1 MNQIYCSNCGKLIPE
16 NSNFCRFCGAS
27 QHGRQSGIYQIDHP
41 TLGRAAIEAAE
52 KEHKNPLAKEEP
64 VKNEQFIKRRRLSPK
79 VKLSFMISYMQDP
92 SVLLLFILLLLGM
105 AFSPVIFGGALLVF
119 LFAVYAVAAISFNH
133 FFYSI
138 DELGFQEE
146 YGLLNKVKIS
156 IPYGKIQN
164 VNITRSPLDMIFG
177 LYRVCIETAGSAS
190 TEEQHVVGGNTTKA
204 EAYLPGVTFEQAK
217 KVHDLV
223 VRNID

>member
-27 QHGRQSGIYQIDHP
+27 QHGPQSGIYQIEHP
-41 TLGRAAIEAAE
+41 TLGRAAVQAAE
-52 KEHKNPLAKEEP
+52 KAHKNPLSEENP
-64 VKNEQFIKRRRLSPK
+64 DNSEQFIKRRRLSPK
-79 VKLSFMISYMQDP
+79 VKLSFMVSYMKDP
-92 SVLLLFILLLLGM
+92 SVLLLFILLLLGI
-105 AFSPVIFGGALLVF
+105 AFSPVVFGGALLVF
-119 LFAVYAVAAISFNH
+119 LLAVYVVAAISYNH

-138 DELGFQEE
+138 DEMGFQEE
-146 YGLLNKVKIS
+146 YGLLNTVKIS

-164 VNITRSPLDMIFG
+164 VNITRSPLDMVFG

-190 TEEQHVVGGNTTKA
+190 TEEQHMVGGDTTKS

-223 VRNID
+223 VRKIS